1 MPRRVL
7 QGRVVSDKRDK
18 TITVEVE
25 RRVTHPVYKKIIT
38 RSKKYSAHDPNNAH
52 KVGDLVKIR
61 ECRPLSKT
69 KRWEVIDEAS
79 QGASA

>member
-7 QGRVVSDKRDK
+7 QGRVVSDKREK
-18 TITVEVE
+18 TITVVVE
-25 RRVTHPVYKKIIT
+25 RRVLHPIYKKIIT

-52 KVGDLVKIR
+52 KVGEMVKIR

-69 KRWEVIDEAS
+69 KRWEVVDESSPA
-79 QGASA
+79 QSA